1 MEARE
6 LRYFVAVAEELHFS
20 RAAERLGVAQPPL
33 SRAVGQ
39 LERRLGVVLLERT
52 SRRVTLTDAGQV
64 LLVEGRA
71 VLSALAA
78 AERRT
83 VSAATGPVPLVL
95 AAKAGASDE
104 LLTKLL
110 DAYSHQPG
118 AVPVRLL
125 LDDFPQQRAMV
136 LDGRAD
142 AALMHL
148 PYDCAAGLDSQ
159 ELSTEGQVA
168 VLPASHGLAAR
179 RSLRAADVA
188 GSDLPLA
195 RWPTPD
201 GAFPDGPGP
210 QVHNLV
216 QLFQLVAL
224 GRAVAVVPKSA
235 GTDLRQ
241 DLAAVDM
248 PDAPLVTTIIAWP
261 PASRSVTLAEL
272 VRLAAAMT
280 HARAAWAGRAPGA
293 GALAAR
299 T

>member
-1 MEARE
+1 MTAFRKVFED
-6 LRYFVAVAEELHFS
+6 
-20 RAAERLGVAQPPL
+20 
-33 SRAVGQ
+33 Q

-78 AERRT
+78 AKRRT
-83 VSAATGPVPLVL
+83 VAAATGPVPLVL

-104 LLTKLL
+104 LLIKLL

-159 ELSTEGQVA
+159 ELSTQGQVA

-179 RSLRAADVA
+179 RSLRAADVS
-188 GSDLPLA
+188 GLPDLPLA
-195 RWPTPD
+195 LWPAPD
-201 GAFPDGPGP
+201 GAFPNGPAP

-216 QLFQLVAL
+216 QLFQLIAL